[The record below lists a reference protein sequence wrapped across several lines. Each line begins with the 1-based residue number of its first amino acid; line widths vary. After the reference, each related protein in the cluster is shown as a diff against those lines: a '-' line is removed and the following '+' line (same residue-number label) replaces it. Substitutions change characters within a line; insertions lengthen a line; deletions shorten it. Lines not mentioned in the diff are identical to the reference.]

1 MRAVVVLPM
10 PGQLD
15 ETNIGVDGALTNPG
29 VTRLRVTVAGCSFKD
44 TDADGAQLQGR

>member
-15 ETNIGVDGALTNPG
+15 ETNIGVDGGNDTNKPRCNEVDGDSSG
-29 VTRLRVTVAGCSFKD
+29 V
-44 TDADGAQLQGR
+44 QLQGR